1 MTTQLHRIYSDER
14 GNSFI
19 EMALAA
25 PLLAALLFGMVDI
38 SRAYSADLFLEQVA
52 QRTVERIQQSGF
64 ESSHEGTLEAEAVA
78 AAGAGSAA
86 NVTFV
91 LECGDPGV
99 PQAWATPC
107 AAGQT
112 YARYVTVSV
121 TKPFTPIFGTQY
133 FLAANGDGTVTLEGE
148 AGIRVQ

>member
-1 MTTQLHRIYSDER
+1 MMTRLHQIYSDES

-25 PLLAALLFGMVDI
+25 PLLAVLLFGMVDI
-38 SRAYSADLFLEQVA
+38 SRAYSDDLLLEQVA

-64 ESSHEGTLEAEAVA
+64 NPAQESSLEAEAIA
-78 AAGAGSAA
+78 AAGAGSTA

-91 LECGDPGV
+91 LECNG
-99 PQAWATPC
+99 
-107 AAGQT
+107 AAQSWTSTCTTGQT
-112 YARYVTVSV
+112 YARYVTVLV
-121 TKPFTPIFGTQY
+121 TRPFTPIFGTKL
-133 FLAANGDGTVTLEGE
+133 FAGANNNGTVTLEGE

>member
-1 MTTQLHRIYSDER
+1 MMSRLHRITSDER

-19 EMALAA
+19 ELALAA
-25 PLLAALLFGMVDI
+25 PLLAALLMGMVDI

-52 QRTVERIQQSGF
+52 QRTIERVQQTSF
-64 ESSHEGTLEAEAVA
+64 QASQKSTLEAEAVA
-78 AAGAGSAA
+78 AAGAGSVA

-91 LECGDPGV
+91 LECDGV
-99 PQAWATPC
+99 ATSWALTCPEP
-107 AAGQT
+107 

-121 TKPFTPIFGTQY
+121 TKPFTPMFGNHY
-133 FLAANGDGTVTLEGE
+133 FPGANKDGTVTLEGE